1 METFGM
7 SIALFDLDY
16 TLIGFDS
23 DHAWGEYLG
32 LRGKVDAKEYS
43 AKNDQFYADYR
54 EGKLVM
60 ADFLR
65 FSLEPIGRLPLAE
78 LKALRDDFMREQGLA
93 QVLPKA
99 LELVRL
105 HKSRGDRTAIVT
117 ATNRFVTE
125 LFAEAFGVDH
135 LMATEILWK
144 DGRPTGEPVGTPC
157 FREGKIEHV
166 QTWLN
171 SFGGS
176 LKDCSFY
183 SDSRNDLALLQ
194 AVGRPVAVDPDS
206 TLLAAARERGWTVL
220 SLR

>member
-1 METFGM
+1 M

-23 DHAWGEYLG
+23 DHAWGGYLCA
-32 LRGKVDAKEYS
+32 RGKVDAQDYT

-54 EGKLVM
+54 AGKLVM

-65 FSLEPIGRLPLAE
+65 FSLEPLGRLPLDE
-78 LKALRDDFMREQGLA
+78 ILALRKDFMREKGLA

-105 HKSRGDRTAIVT
+105 HKGRGERTAIVT

-125 LFAEAFGVDH
+125 PFAEVFGVDK

-144 DGRPTGEPVGTPC
+144 DGRPTAEPDGLAC
-157 FREGKIEHV
+157 FREGKIVHV
-166 QTWLN
+166 QQWLD
-171 SFGGS
+171 SFGGD
-176 LKDCSFY
+176 LRDCSFY
-183 SDSRNDLALLQ
+183 SDSHNDLSLLR
-194 AVGRPVAVDPDS
+194 AVGHPVAVDPDA
-206 TLLAAARERGWTVL
+206 TLAAEAVKNGWPVY